1 MCRSRSHIHKPCG
14 CTTSHIYICPSF
26 PIQPPPQTLKATHR
40 RYTTDT
46 ISNPLYTPRHL
57 FLCRKSFY
65 AFPDIQDPAP
75 CRSHR
80 VLERDVRL
88 VMGPPRA
95 PDGAWDEFDGFG
107 FRRRVRALQSRDKGR
122 GFYHDS
128 AAGSD
133 RGCITQQIIGGSIP
147 CSVTTRKSTMQIS
160 STAKKRKD
168 NTAVKYRQKQQRQ
181 LSRAR
186 HLRVV
191 PKEGYESFPI
201 MDMSRERDIEKCEF
215 MSEDETGDYD
225 IKGILSRVLSLAI
238 SGRRGSSVV

>member
-1 MCRSRSHIHKPCG
+1 M
-14 CTTSHIYICPSF
+14 
-26 PIQPPPQTLKATHR
+26 
-40 RYTTDT
+40 
-46 ISNPLYTPRHL
+46 
-57 FLCRKSFY
+57 
-65 AFPDIQDPAP
+65 
-75 CRSHR
+75 
-80 VLERDVRL
+80 
-88 VMGPPRA
+88 MGPPRA

-107 FRRRVRALQSRDKGR
+107 FRRRLRALQSKDKRRD
-122 GFYHDS
+122 FDNDS

-133 RGCITQQIIGGSIP
+133 RGCIITQQIIGSSIP
-147 CSVTTRKSTMQIS
+147 CSATRKSTKQIS
-160 STAKKRKD
+160 SMAKRKD
-168 NTAVKYRQKQQRQ
+168 RTSAKYRQKQQRQ